1 MIESEKVTRKNRIDN
16 KLEKF
21 WKIIHAR
28 DVFNYSVLSNHAV
41 EEYPTAK
48 GFADYALFVNG
59 RLLGFIE
66 AKKISVGTENV
77 LEQAKRYATDIPNT
91 IGEWGEYKAPFL
103 FSSNGEKIFFLDIRN
118 PLNISRELSNF
129 YSPDALLALFESSS
143 DSAIMWLQQTLV
155 NEIKRLRYYQVEAI
169 EAIEQALLERKR
181 KMLLAMATGTGKTFT
196 IVSLIYRLL
205 KSGYA
210 KRILFL
216 VDRRALA
223 AQAVTAMS
231 AFATLDGLK
240 LDKEYEVYSQKFQ
253 REDFD
258 ENVKFD
264 SKVMPN
270 DYLTNPQDKHTFV
283 YISTIQRITI
293 NLFGLESWQNKEYEP
308 DVEKLDIP
316 INAFD
321 VIIADE
327 CHRGYSASETG
338 TWKKTLDHFDAI
350 KIGLTAT
357 PAAHTMAMFTHKV
370 YTYSTDQAIED
381 GFLVDYDAIKIN
393 SKIKIEGA
401 FLKKGEI
408 VGEIDT
414 ETGSEQL
421 DELEDEREYSS
432 CEIEEKITIPDCT
445 RKIIKELK
453 KHSDQFEKETGRF
466 PKTLIFAV
474 NDIEH
479 ISHCDEVVRNCKD
492 VFGKGDD
499 FVKKITGSPSVD
511 RPLQKIRE
519 FRNRKNPKIVVTVDM
534 LSTGVDIPAIEF
546 IVFMRMVKSRILW
559 VQMLGRGTRRCDE
572 IHKDRFVIF
581 DCFDGSLIE
590 YFKNVT
596 DFKVQLSKEI
606 LTFHDLIERIY
617 NNQDRSY
624 NISVLIKRLRRIE
637 KTMSGEAIE
646 QFADFIPE
654 GDLKKFTDNLSSQIN
669 NNFIETMKILINKD
683 FQTLLTNYK
692 RPKKIFLKAYD
703 TVDEVSSEMVFS
715 AGDKYEKPED
725 YLKSFER
732 FVKENPEHIEA
743 IEILLHKPDAWS
755 YDALEELRKA
765 LKQNRFKEKD
775 LQCAHEYLYKKPLP
789 DIISMVKHAAD
800 FDVPILSAKERMEK
814 AIQEIASEMDL
825 NEEQQNWLG
834 YIKHFLINNLA
845 LEEEDFS
852 TEQTFARHGG
862 RKKAKQVF
870 GDKLS
875 DLIKKINAA
884 IAA

>member
-1 MIESEKVTRKNRIDN
+1 MSESEYQTRKQRIDL
-16 KLEKF
+16 KLRKN
-21 WKIIHAR
+21 WKIIHAKKVS
-28 DVFNYSVLSNHAV
+28 DYSDLSNHAV
-41 EEYPTAK
+41 EEYPTLN

-59 RLLGFIE
+59 KLFGFIE
-66 AKKISVGTENV
+66 AKKISIGTENV
-77 LEQAKRYATDIPNT
+77 LEQAKRYSKDISNT

-103 FSSNGEKIFFLDIRN
+103 FSSNGENIYFLDIRN
-118 PLNISRELSNF
+118 PLSISREVADFYAPQALEDLLSYDN
-129 YSPDALLALFESSS
+129 SVSIDWLKENSVS
-143 DSAIMWLQQTLV
+143 D
-155 NEIKRLRYYQVEAI
+155 IKRLRYYQVDAI
-169 EAIEQALLERKR
+169 EAIETALQQKKR

-210 KRILFL
+210 RRILFL

-223 AQAVTAMS
+223 AQAVTSMS
-231 AFATLDGLK
+231 AFTTLAGLK
-240 LDKEYEVYSQKFQ
+240 LDREYEVYSQKFQ
-253 REDFD
+253 REDFE

-270 DYLTNPQDKHTFV
+270 KYLTDPQNKHTFV
-283 YISTIQRITI
+283 YISTIQRMTI
-293 NLFGLESWQNKEYEP
+293 NLFGNEFWQNKEYDP
-308 DVEKLDIP
+308 DVSRLDIP

-370 YTYSTDQAIED
+370 YSYSTDQAVED

-393 SKIKIEGA
+393 SKVKIEGA
-401 FLKKGEI
+401 FLKEGEL

-414 ETGSEQL
+414 NTGAEKL

-432 CEIEEKITIPDCT
+432 GEIEQKITVPDCT
-445 RKIIKELK
+445 RKIINELK
-453 KHSDQFEKETGRF
+453 QYSDKFEEEKGHF

-479 ISHCDEVVRNCKD
+479 ISHCDEVVRTCKE
-492 VFGKGDD
+492 VFGRGDD

-511 RPLQKIRE
+511 RPLQRIRE

-534 LSTGVDIPAIEF
+534 LSTGVDIPAIEY

-559 VQMLGRGTRRCDE
+559 VQMLGRGTRLCNE

-590 YFKNVT
+590 YFKNAT

-606 LTFHDLIERIY
+606 LTYHDLIERIY
-617 NNQDRSY
+617 NNQDQAY

-637 KTMSGEAIE
+637 QNMGGEAIE
-646 QFADFIPE
+646 QFAQFIPD
-654 GDLKKFTDNLSSQIN
+654 GNLKKFNDNLRSEIKG
-669 NNFIETMKILINKD
+669 NFVEIMKLLRNEE
-683 FQTLLTNYK
+683 FQKLLTNYK

-703 TVDEVSSEMVFS
+703 TVDEVSSDLVFS
-715 AGDKYEKPED
+715 VGDKYEKPED
-725 YLKSFER
+725 YLKSFEQ
-732 FVKENPEHIEA
+732 FVKENPEHIQA
-743 IEILLHKPDAWS
+743 IEILLHKPQGWN
-755 YDALEELRKA
+755 YDALEELRLA
-765 LKQNRFKEKD
+765 LKKHKFKEKD
-775 LQCAHEYLYKKPLP
+775 LQRAHEYYYKKPLP

-800 FDVPILSAKERMEK
+800 FDVPILNAQERMEK
-814 AIQEIASEMDL
+814 AIQSIATKMDL
-825 NEEQQNWLG
+825 NEEQQKWLG
-834 YIKHFLINNLA
+834 YIKHYLISNLA
-845 LEEEDFS
+845 LEEEDLSNHPAF
-852 TEQTFARHGG
+852 TRHGG
-862 RKKAKQVF
+862 KKIAKQVF

-875 DLIKKINAA
+875 ELIKKINAA
-884 IAA
+884 VAA